1 MRSRSTNILSQIII
15 FTFYNQQGDDVEDL
29 DNNNDGDQTS
39 NIFLLLRTSLI
50 RVLFCVTIRKKDDLM
65 NSRLIVLLAWAGGAG
80 ECFDDDG

>member
-29 DNNNDGDQTS
+29 DNNDDGDQTS

-50 RVLFCVTIRKKDDLM
+50 RVLFGVTIRKKDDLM
-65 NSRLIVLLAWAGGAG
+65 NSRLIVLLA
-80 ECFDDDG
+80 